1 MKNLSKKAVILSL
14 SLVVVSPLVHK
25 INAQDIEKNREVRY
39 ETRKANN
46 LENMTMEE
54 AFPDENFRKVICDK
68 LSILDDG
75 NPIGIS
81 QKAIIESKI
90 VYSKGGSGT
99 YSAKISLPL
108 SQLEK
113 WDLQGKNVRL

>member
-1 MKNLSKKAVILSL
+1 MSDKVYKFCLIIVAITIVIDIILL
-14 SLVVVSPLVHK
+14 FLHFN
-25 INAQDIEKNREVRY
+25 INNIIGLIV
-39 ETRKANN
+39 
-46 LENMTMEE
+46 
-54 AFPDENFRKVICDK
+54 
-68 LSILDDG
+68 SILLLIFVTLQYKKEE
-75 NPIGIS
+75 NS
-81 QKAIIESKI
+81 LEQKESKI